1 MNATLNTD
9 EMTCQQN
16 RNIFSLGNGYCKEL
30 EELDSENDLQN
41 LAFSNE
47 ALVAQKKITTIKLLL
62 GTCSYRRTSY
72 LNPNSQFF

>member
-1 MNATLNTD
+1 MCDGIMNATLNTD

-47 ALVAQKKITTIKLLL
+47 ALAAQKRSPL
-62 GTCSYRRTSY
+62 
-72 LNPNSQFF
+72 

>member
-47 ALVAQKKITTIKLLL
+47 ALVAQKRSLL
-62 GTCSYRRTSY
+62 
-72 LNPNSQFF
+72 